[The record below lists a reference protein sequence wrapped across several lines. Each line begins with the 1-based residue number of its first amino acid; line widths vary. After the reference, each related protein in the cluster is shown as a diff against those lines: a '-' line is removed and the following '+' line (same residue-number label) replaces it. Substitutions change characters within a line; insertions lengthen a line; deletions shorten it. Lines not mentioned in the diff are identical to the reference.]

1 MAKKRNLFRRSRKL
15 VTLGSLRLG
24 LELLGRENC
33 IGFHPILL
41 GCKVRNPQNLAGSAP
56 QTPTSANILIQK
68 KEQKFMLLE
77 SVIPAGLATAL
88 QMVASLNAFPLE
100 SLDINKHHW

>member
-33 IGFHPILL
+33 IEFHPILW
-41 GCKVRNPQNLAGSAP
+41 GCKVRNPQNLAGSKLKI
-56 QTPTSANILIQK
+56 PTVQRILERSDK
-68 KEQKFMLLE
+68 SPF
-77 SVIPAGLATAL
+77 
-88 QMVASLNAFPLE
+88 
-100 SLDINKHHW
+100 NKGGFRGNVNT